1 MKLKWNNNYF
11 KWGLTIFS
19 VLAAGVLFVY
29 LLFNG
34 QEFMAKIKTVT
45 SAFYPVGMGFVI
57 AYLLTPIVNFLEEKI
72 LYPICEKLKIKPS
85 KTRRNFLRGIS
96 IVVSFVIVF
105 FIIYILIAMIIS
117 QIVPSIQ
124 AIISN
129 FDTYVNNINNWFNEF
144 PVEKEGINLIIYN
157 IYTKVVVELDKWLED
172 TATLINHSGEIIKTL
187 SLSLIN
193 LLGIAWDTLLGLM
206 ISVYM
211 LASKETFLAQAKKI
225 AFALFDRVSA
235 NKIIE
240 SMRFTHKTFI
250 GFISGKILDSLI
262 IGILCFIGTS
272 IIGTPYAAL
281 VSVVVGVTNVIP
293 VFGPYLGAIPSAIL
307 ILVVD
312 LAHPINCVYFLIFIL
327 ALQQFDG
334 NVLGPWI
341 LGDSTGLSG
350 FWVIFSIT
358 IFGGLFGVMG
368 MVVGVP
374 VFAVLYAAIKGL
386 INSKLIKKQMPLNT
400 ELYQKIDNIGED
412 GEFYNVEPEQK
423 ENSDVK
429 KTPGFMKK
437 ISDITKS
444 RKNKKKS
451 QD

>member
-1 MKLKWNNNYF
+1 MKLKWNNNYV

-19 VLAAGVLFVY
+19 VIAAGILSVY
-29 LLFNG
+29 LIFNWN
-34 QEFMAKIKTVT
+34 EFSTNLKKITD
-45 SAFYPVGMGFVI
+45 AFTPVGVGFVI
-57 AYLLTPIVNFLEEKI
+57 AYLLTPIVNTVENKL
-72 LYPICEKLKIKPS
+72 LYPLCNKLKMKES
-85 KTRRNFLRGIS
+85 KAKRRILRGIS
-96 IVVSFVIVF
+96 IIVAFVIVF
-105 FIIYILIAMIIS
+105 FVIYILVAMLVS

-124 AIISN
+124 TIVSN
-129 FDTYVNNINNWFNEF
+129 FDNYVNNINNWINKLQF
-144 PVEKEGINLIIYN
+144 EKEGINLVIYN
-157 IYTKVVVELDKWLED
+157 IYTKVVVELDRWLED
-172 TATLINHSGEIIKTL
+172 TASLLNHSGEILKTL

-193 LLGIAWDTLLGLM
+193 MFGVAWDTLMGLM
-206 ISVYM
+206 ISIYM
-211 LASKETFLAQAKKI
+211 LASKETFLAQAKKVT
-225 AFALFDRVSA
+225 FALFDRVSA

-312 LAHPINCVYFLIFIL
+312 LAHPLNCVYFLIFII

-350 FWVIFSIT
+350 FWVIVSIA

-374 VFAVLYAAIKGL
+374 VFAVLYAAVKELVNG
-386 INSKLIKKQMPLNT
+386 KLLKKQMPLNT
-400 ELYQKIDNIGED
+400 ELYQKIDNIDEF
-412 GEFYNVEPEQK
+412 GEFHNVEVEK
-423 ENSDVK
+423 ESSEK
-429 KTPGFMKK
+429 EKPLAFIKKK
-437 ISDITKS
+437 ISSIKKTN
-444 RKNKKKS
+444 KNKK
-451 QD
+451 

>member
-144 PVEKEGINLIIYN
+144 PVEKECINLIIYN
-157 IYTKVVVELDKWLED
+157 I
-172 TATLINHSGEIIKTL
+172 
-187 SLSLIN
+187 
-193 LLGIAWDTLLGLM
+193 
-206 ISVYM
+206 
-211 LASKETFLAQAKKI
+211 
-225 AFALFDRVSA
+225 
-235 NKIIE
+235 
-240 SMRFTHKTFI
+240 
-250 GFISGKILDSLI
+250 
-262 IGILCFIGTS
+262 
-272 IIGTPYAAL
+272 
-281 VSVVVGVTNVIP
+281 
-293 VFGPYLGAIPSAIL
+293 
-307 ILVVD
+307 
-312 LAHPINCVYFLIFIL
+312 
-327 ALQQFDG
+327 
-334 NVLGPWI
+334 
-341 LGDSTGLSG
+341 
-350 FWVIFSIT
+350 
-358 IFGGLFGVMG
+358 
-368 MVVGVP
+368 
-374 VFAVLYAAIKGL
+374 
-386 INSKLIKKQMPLNT
+386 
-400 ELYQKIDNIGED
+400 
-412 GEFYNVEPEQK
+412 
-423 ENSDVK
+423 
-429 KTPGFMKK
+429 
-437 ISDITKS
+437 
-444 RKNKKKS
+444 
-451 QD
+451 